1 MTEITILVS
10 PAFDRRGKRR
20 HDRFDARLKDG
31 DDVVCEATRQPLLD
45 SSRVFLGKN
54 FCPSSA
60 ICMVHAHAP
69 AVVAMRAQIGVAAR
83 YDVMC
88 EKFVRRKPQAGLM
101 SGSTIENPPSR
112 SPWIDRRGNAA
123 LEAAGSLNTTNTSS
137 AAPSPA
143 LSVTSNSRK
152 LKSRRGRQPTSA

>member
-10 PAFDRRGKRR
+10 QAFDRRGKRR

-31 DDVVCEATRQPLLD
+31 GDVVCEATRQPLLD
-45 SSRVFLGKN
+45 VSRVLLGRG
-54 FCPSSA
+54 FDPSTV

-83 YDVMC
+83 YTVMA
-88 EKFVRRKPQAGLM
+88 EKFVVRRKPKAGPV
-101 SGSTIENPPSR
+101 SGSRIENPPSGGPGIAHG
-112 SPWIDRRGNAA
+112 SNAA
-123 LEAAGSLNTTNTSS
+123 LEAPHSGSFLNTTNTSS

-143 LSVTSNSRK
+143 LSVTSTTTAAN
-152 LKSRRGRQPTSA
+152 

>member
-31 DDVVCEATRQPLLD
+31 GDVVCEATRQPLLD
-45 SSRVFLGKN
+45 VSRVLLGRGVD
-54 FCPSSA
+54 PSTV

-83 YDVMC
+83 YTPRHSDPRRFSKGIIAASDFSHDQGHKRKSARSNDMSGLPP
-88 EKFVRRKPQAGLM
+88 KADVRRAG
-101 SGSTIENPPSR
+101 R
-112 SPWIDRRGNAA
+112 HVR
-123 LEAAGSLNTTNTSS
+123 
-137 AAPSPA
+137 
-143 LSVTSNSRK
+143 
-152 LKSRRGRQPTSA
+152 